1 MADDKERRTSFLILT
16 SICWGKLLVAR
27 RATYPDCHVLP
38 AKEKYQGNTDT
49 FVLCVAT
56 RGRTM
61 TKRMLGIMVGKRK
74 GRHPQNALTAP
85 FVRSAKGP
93 ALHADGNGLYL
104 KVDESGARRWIQ
116 RLMIRGKRREI
127 AIGAVSL
134 VSLSSA
140 REAALDNRRIARAG
154 GDPLADKRESASI
167 PTFEEAAREVHKA
180 NKASWRNP
188 KHAQIY
194 MSSLETYAFPH
205 FGHISVAEV
214 DGSQVL
220 TALLPIWTSKQDT
233 ARRVRQRIATVFK
246 WAIAKGWRTD
256 NPAEAVK
263 AVLPKQ
269 DRTKKTNRKSL
280 PYAQVA
286 DCIQSV
292 RDSGADPSTK
302 LAVEYLIHTAARSI
316 EVREADW
323 SEVNLDERLWSVPA
337 ARMKMAAA
345 HQVPL
350 TTRAIEVLRQARKL
364 HKGDL
369 VFPGRNF
376 DKPLSDA
383 TLLKIVREQGYDCDV
398 HGFRASF
405 RTWAQEQT
413 NFPREVCEMALA
425 HKVGDDT
432 ETAYARSDLFDKRRR
447 LMDAWAS
454 FLAGQEGEI
463 ISIADRA

>member
-1 MADDKERRTSFLILT
+1 
-16 SICWGKLLVAR
+16 
-27 RATYPDCHVLP
+27 
-38 AKEKYQGNTDT
+38 
-49 FVLCVAT
+49 
-56 RGRTM
+56 
-61 TKRMLGIMVGKRK
+61 MLGIMMGKRK
-74 GRHPQNALTAP
+74 GRHPQNALSAP

-93 ALHADGNGLYL
+93 ALYADGNGLYL

-116 RLMIRGKRREI
+116 RLMIRGNRREI
-127 AIGAVSL
+127 AIGSVAL

-154 GDPLADKRESASI
+154 GDPLAEKARALTI
-167 PTFEEAAREVHKA
+167 PTFEEAAREAHEA
-180 NKASWRNP
+180 NKSSWRNE
-188 KHAQIY
+188 KHALLY
-194 MSSLETYAFPH
+194 LNSLKTYAFPH

-220 TALLPIWTSKQDT
+220 AALLPIWTSKQDT

-269 DRTKKTNRKSL
+269 DRSKKANRKSL
-280 PYAQVA
+280 PYKQVA

-292 RDSGADPSTK
+292 RDSGADSSTK
-302 LAVEYLIHTAARSI
+302 LAIEFLIHTAARSI
-316 EVREADW
+316 EVREAVW
-323 SEVNLDERLWSVPA
+323 GEVNLDERLWAVPA
-337 ARMKMAAA
+337 TRMKMATA

-350 TTRAIEVLRQARKL
+350 TQRAVEMLREARKL
-364 HKGDL
+364 HRGDL
-369 VFPGRNF
+369 IFPGRNH
-376 DKPLSDA
+376 KRPLSDA
-383 TLLKIVREQGYDCDV
+383 TLLKLVREQGYDCDV

-405 RTWAQEQT
+405 RTWSQEQT

-432 ETAYARSDLFDKRRR
+432 ETAYARSDLFDKRRK

-454 FLAGQEGEI
+454 YLARQEGEVI
-463 ISIADRA
+463 NMADRA